1 MLSQITDEEYLD
13 MSDDEV
19 TDPESSDSN
28 DDDIS
33 IVMKSSDSFKTQK
46 KTFRKKT
53 NHEEFITDFDKEM
66 ESELC
71 DTVHALEFIR
81 KLSGTGNS
89 LQNEFIASTSSSQKN
104 DSVLTS
110 REVHDSV
117 GNSQPSSSEEKC
129 KRYDDIYFDS
139 DEEIEK
145 KDSDNSFNQVLS
157 NDELF
162 YDPEMDRRDQMWMDE
177 RRLNPHMLLPSSK
190 KRKNSVFRKNNKKN
204 NEVNS
209 NNSLKRKKLQNSKN
223 RRAHKSDA
231 ILDCPACMTTLC
243 IDCQKHDIFPNQY
256 RAMFVMNCTIDFTER
271 FRYPQNAGQ
280 KKNHKVSLHGDKSS
294 IVPLAEE
301 KDDIYYSVKCN
312 ECRTQVAMYDRDEV
326 YHFFNI
332 ISSYG

>member
-1 MLSQITDEEYLD
+1 MLSQITEEYLD

-19 TDPESSDSN
+19 TYPESSDSN

-33 IVMKSSDSFKTQK
+33 IVMKSSDSKTQK

-81 KLSGTGNS
+81 KLPGS
-89 LQNEFIASTSSSQKN
+89 EFIASTTSSQKN

-110 REVHDSV
+110 TREVQVHDSV
-117 GNSQPSSSEEKC
+117 GNSQPSSSGEKC
-129 KRYDDIYFDS
+129 QRYDDIYFDS

-145 KDSDNSFNQVLS
+145 KDSDNSFKQVLS

-177 RRLNPHMLLPSSK
+177 RRLNPMLLHSSK
-190 KRKNSVFRKNNKKN
+190 KRKNKVKNTKKN
-204 NEVNS
+204 NEVDS
-209 NNSLKRKKLQNSKN
+209 NNSLNDNMKRKKLQNSKN
-223 RRAHKSDA
+223 HRAHKSDT

-294 IVPLAEE
+294 IVSLAEK